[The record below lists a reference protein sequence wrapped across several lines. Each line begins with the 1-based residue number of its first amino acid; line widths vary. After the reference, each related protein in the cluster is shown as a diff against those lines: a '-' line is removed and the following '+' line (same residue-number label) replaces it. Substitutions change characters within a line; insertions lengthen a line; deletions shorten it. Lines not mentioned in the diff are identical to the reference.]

1 MIYKDDPSAIE
12 GFLEDTSNLK
22 SGRTPG
28 IFFPESCQE
37 VADLLRSAVDD
48 GRRFTVAGNGTG
60 TTGGRIPMGDYVI
73 SMQKLDRIGDVVPIE
88 ASLACLRVQAGA
100 LLQDVQAKAASA
112 GWFYPPDP
120 TEKTCFI
127 GSTVANNSS
136 GSRSFRYGPTRNHVR
151 AIQVALPQGDILDI
165 PRGRY
170 LADAGGRFTLDLPVA
185 GKLSFLRPDYGMP
198 ATSKHNAGYWSVP
211 GMDLIDL
218 FIGSEGTL
226 GIILEAELLLRP
238 TPEKVIACLAF
249 FRSEEELLSFVDEA
263 RKSSKGVNPRAVEL
277 FDSRSLDFLRQS
289 YPQIPPGTTGAIYF
303 EEESSESD
311 EERCL
316 QAWLDLMEQCGAP
329 VDQTWAALDSE
340 GLSRLREFRHRLP
353 VLVNEWLSRQSESK
367 VSTDMA
373 LPDAQ
378 FRQLFELY
386 RNACDREGFTYI
398 IFGHIGNAH
407 LHLNI
412 LPRDHAEFD
421 RAKALYRKLVSEVL
435 SMGGTLS
442 AEHGIGK
449 LKSEYLVQMYGL
461 EGISE
466 MVRVKKALDPYL
478 VLNIGNLIPESFY
491 ESET

>member
-1 MIYKDDPSAIE
+1 MIYKDDPSAIA

-28 IFFPESCQE
+28 VFFPESVEE
-37 VADLLRSAVDD
+37 VADLLRNAVSD
-48 GRRFTVAGNGTG
+48 GRRYTIAGNGTG
-60 TTGGRIPMGDYVI
+60 TTGGRIPFGDYVI
-73 SMQKLDRIGDVVPIE
+73 SMQRLDRIGEVEEVE
-88 ASLACLRVQAGA
+88 GGLASIRVQAGA
-100 LLQDVQAKAASA
+100 LLQDLQTKAASA

-136 GSRSFRYGPTRNHVR
+136 GSRSYRYGPTRAHVR
-151 AIQVALPQGDILDI
+151 SILVALPQGDILDI

-170 LADAGGRFTLDLPVA
+170 LADTDGLFTLDLPVA
-185 GKLSFLRPDYGMP
+185 GKLSFMRPEYDMP
-198 ATSKHNAGYWSVP
+198 ETSKHNAGYWSAS

-226 GIILEAELLLRP
+226 GIILEAELQLRP
-238 TPEKVIACLAF
+238 APEKVIACLAF
-249 FRSEEELLSFVDEA
+249 FMSEGELLNFVEEA
-263 RKSSKGVNPRAVEL
+263 RKGSGGVAPRAIEL
-277 FDSRSLDFLRQS
+277 FDIRSLDFLRQS
-289 YPQIPPGTTGAIYF
+289 YARIPDGTAGAIYF
-303 EEESSESD
+303 EEESTESG

-316 QAWLDLMEQCGAP
+316 EAWLELMDRCGAP
-329 VDQTWAALDSE
+329 ADQSWAALDND
-340 GLSRLREFRHRLP
+340 GLAGLREFRHRLP
-353 VLVNEWLSRQSESK
+353 VLVNEWLSRQAESK

-373 LPDAQ
+373 LPDSR
-378 FRQLFELY
+378 FRELFKLY

-412 LPRDHAEFD
+412 LPRNRAEFD
-421 RAKALYRKLVSEVL
+421 RAKALYRQLVSEVL
-435 SMGGTLS
+435 AMGGTLS

-449 LKSEYLVQMYGL
+449 LKSEYLVQMYGPK
-461 EGISE
+461 GISE
-466 MVRVKKALDPYL
+466 MVRVKKAFDPYL

-491 ESET
+491 ESQT

>member
-1 MIYKDDPSAIE
+1 MIYKDEASAIA

-28 IFFPESCQE
+28 VFFPESSE
-37 VADLLRSAVDD
+37 EIAGLLRDSAAEQ
-48 GRRFTVAGNGTG
+48 RRYTVAGNGTG

-73 SMQKLDRIGDVVPIE
+73 SMQMLDRIGEVEQLEEGVAVI
-88 ASLACLRVQAGA
+88 RVQAGA

-136 GSRSFRYGPTRNHVR
+136 GSRSFRYGPTRAHVR
-151 AIQVALPQGDILDI
+151 SILLVLPQGDILDI
-165 PRGRY
+165 KRGRFI
-170 LADAGGRFTLDLPVA
+170 ADAEGRFTLDLPVA
-185 GKLSFLRPDYGMP
+185 GKLSLLRPDYGMP
-198 ATSKHNAGYWSVP
+198 ATSKHNAGYWSAP

-226 GIILEAELLLRP
+226 GIVVEAELLLRP
-238 TPEKVIACLAF
+238 APEKVIACLAF
-249 FRSEEELLSFVDEA
+249 FNSEEDLLAFVAKA
-263 RKSSKGVNPRAVEL
+263 RERSGGVTPRALEL
-277 FDSRSLDFLRQS
+277 FDSRSLEFLRQS
-289 YPQIPPGTTGAIYF
+289 YPELPAGTAGAIYF
-303 EEESSESD
+303 EEETSEAD
-311 EERCL
+311 EDRCL
-316 QAWLDLMEQCGAP
+316 EAWLELIERCGAP
-329 VDQTWAALDSE
+329 ADKTWAALDSE
-340 GLSRLREFRHRLP
+340 GLARLREFRHRLP

-373 LPDAQ
+373 LPDAR
-378 FRQLFELY
+378 FRELFDLY
-386 RNACDREGFTYI
+386 RKSCDREGFTYI

-412 LPRDHAEFD
+412 LPRDRTEFD
-421 RAKALYRKLVSEVL
+421 RAKALYRQLVSEVL

-461 EGISE
+461 KGIGE
-466 MVRVKKALDPYL
+466 MVRVKKAFDPYL

>member
-1 MIYKDDPSAIE
+1 MIYKDDQFAIA

-28 IFFPESCQE
+28 VFFPENCEE
-37 VADLLRSAVDD
+37 VAGLLRNAVAD
-48 GRRFTVAGNGTG
+48 GRRYTVAGNGTG
-60 TTGGRIPMGDYVI
+60 TTGGRIPLGDYVI
-73 SMQKLDRIGDVVPIE
+73 SMQKLDRIGDIE
-88 ASLACLRVQAGA
+88 PLEDRLAVIRVQAGA
-100 LLQDVQAKAASA
+100 LLQELQAKAASS

-127 GSTVANNSS
+127 GSTVSNNSS
-136 GSRSFRYGPTRNHVR
+136 GSRSFRYGATRAHVR
-151 AIQVALPQGDILDI
+151 SILVALPQGDILDI

-170 LADAGGRFTLDLPVA
+170 MADAEGRFTLDLPIA
-185 GKLSFLRPDYGMP
+185 GMLSFRKPDYGMP
-198 ATSKHNAGYWSVP
+198 TTSKHNAGYWSAP

-226 GIILEAELLLRP
+226 GIILEAELLLRAA
-238 TPEKVIACLAF
+238 PEKVIACLAF
-249 FRSEEELLSFVDEA
+249 FRNEEELLTFVEEA
-263 RKSSKGVNPRAVEL
+263 RKGSGGVTPRAIEL
-277 FDSRSLDFLRQS
+277 FDCRSLDFLRQS
-289 YPQIPPGTTGAIYF
+289 FGQIPPGTAGAIYF
-303 EEESSESD
+303 EEETTETD

-316 QAWLDLMEQCGAP
+316 QAWIDLMEACGAP
-329 VDQTWAALDSE
+329 ADQTWAALDNE

-353 VLVNEWLSRQSESK
+353 VLVNEWLSRQAESK

-386 RNACDREGFTYI
+386 RESCDREGFTYI

-412 LPRDHAEFD
+412 LPRDRMEFD
-421 RAKALYRKLVSEVL
+421 RAKALYRQLVTEVL

-449 LKSEYLVQMYGL
+449 LKSEYLVQMYGRK
-461 EGISE
+461 GILE
-466 MVRVKKALDPYL
+466 MVRVKKAFDPYL

>member
-37 VADLLRSAVDD
+37 VADLLRRAVDD

-73 SMQKLDRIGDVVPIE
+73 SMQKLDRIGDVEPLE

-100 LLQDVQAKAASA
+100 LLQDVQTKVASA

-151 AIQVALPQGDILDI
+151 AIRVALPQGDILDI

-170 LADAGGRFTLDLPVA
+170 LADAGGRFALDLPVA
-185 GKLSFLRPDYGMP
+185 GKLSFLRPDYDMP
-198 ATSKHNAGYWSVP
+198 ATSKHNAGYWSAP

-226 GIILEAELLLRP
+226 GVILEAELLLRP

-249 FRSEEELLSFVDEA
+249 FRSEEELLTFVEEA
-263 RKSSKGVNPRAVEL
+263 RRGSKGVKPRAVEL

-289 YPQIPPGTTGAIYF
+289 YPQIPPGTAGAIYF
-303 EEESSESD
+303 EEETTEAD

-353 VLVNEWLSRQSESK
+353 VLINEWLSRQAESK

-412 LPRDHAEFD
+412 LPRDRAEFD
-421 RAKALYRKLVSEVL
+421 RAKALYRQLVSEVL

-449 LKSEYLVQMYGL
+449 LKSEYLAQMYGR